1 MSATPLPEAD
11 SGGMP
16 DGLITLIKTATRALI
31 LAFAAPG
38 STGPERVEQITGF
51 SRGAI
56 SRWQGDAYR
65 DQMPLEVVFQ
75 LESALGKPI
84 FSRMLASLTGHRLEP
99 IAGAP
104 VRFDLM
110 GEVVRSTGS
119 HARFTAQAAEALED
133 QRVTPGEA
141 KALLATLLKHQE
153 DMGRLAGRLANLAG
167 T

>member
-1 MSATPLPEAD
+1 MSDTALPE
-11 SGGMP
+11 SLP

-56 SRWQGDAYR
+56 SRWQGDNYR
-65 DQMPLEVVFQ
+65 DLMPIDVVFQ

-84 FSRMLASLTGHRLEP
+84 FSRMLASLTGHALEP
-99 IAGAP
+99 VAKGEGAP
-104 VRFDLM
+104 LDLM
-110 GEVVRSTGS
+110 SEIVRSTGS

-133 QRVTPGEA
+133 QKVTPGEA
-141 KALLATLLKHQE
+141 KALLLSLLKHQE
-153 DMGRLAGRLANLAG
+153 DMGALAARLATLAG
-167 T
+167 A